1 MGFKCVE
8 AYNCPYNIFECL
20 KMALNWLKSNDI
32 AAIYMIHKK
41 PIGNFSYWLSF
52 HFVVIPASDSV

>member
-41 PIGNFSYWLSF
+41 ANR
-52 HFVVIPASDSV
+52 